1 MNTRHLAIAIG
12 ILAFTLAI
20 AVLGNVLTLG
30 VGSWAIIL
38 VGVLTLLVALNTLTR
53 RHGVRDHGTTPDP
66 EHRYRVPAPGAELT
80 DAVDQFRSRRNDLFV
95 PSNRIHAGLREA
107 AIAALTRFQGLTP
120 AAANERV
127 EDGSWTD
134 DPYAAAFL
142 SPSVD
147 PPERSLR
154 ERVTDRFVRDV
165 SFRDSVRR
173 TGAAVAAIGYT
184 GLGDG
189 APDRSESRI
198 ATYERDDTEED
209 EPVPRTTQTPVDG
222 VVERSSRRTGHWFGV
237 GVVALIAISIGTFTE
252 SAAVVMAGAVGIAY
266 AGFGHAMEAPTPDI
280 SIERT
285 LSEET
290 PEPGDE
296 IGVEVTIT
304 NESSRPL
311 PDLRFVDGVPPGLA
325 VSEGTARLGTALRP
339 GESVTLE
346 YTVAA
351 RRGRHVFDPALVFTR
366 DLSRSSEKEFL
377 VGSPTSIT
385 CEPVLRPIT
394 TSVPLRATAATF
406 SGRLTTPEGGS
417 GTQFH
422 SVREYRKNDPLNRID
437 WNRHARTGELATL
450 EFHEERAARV
460 LVLVDARKANYLAPE
475 PDAAHAVDRS
485 VAAAGR
491 IAATLLED
499 GDTVGL
505 AAIGP
510 LDKREEDGD
519 DGPVEQ
525 CWLGP
530 SSGHHHR
537 AQFQNLLATHPQ
549 FSTLA
554 PPKSRRWTPQLEQIY
569 RRLSSD
575 TQIIL
580 LTPLCDRVSSDIV
593 QWLDARG
600 YAVTVVSPDPT
611 TDRTTGNQLARVAR
625 RIRRFDLQRT
635 GVPVVDWPADQSI
648 DEAFARI
655 NAGSGVS
662 SRSGSTAGSTAGT
675 DSRSDAGATTGSG
688 AGTGTEA
695 GGSP

>member
-1 MNTRHLAIAIG
+1 MNLRQGAIVVG
-12 ILAFTLAI
+12 IVAFTLAI
-20 AVLGNVLTLG
+20 AILGNVLNIGL
-30 VGSWAIIL
+30 GSWAVIF
-38 VGVLTLLVALNTLTR
+38 VGVVALLIALNTLTR
-53 RHGVRDHGTTPDP
+53 RHGVRERGTTPDP
-66 EHRYRVPAPGAELT
+66 EHRYRVPIPGAELT
-80 DAVDQFRSRRNDLFV
+80 EAVDQFRSRRGDLFA
-95 PSNRIHAGLREA
+95 PSNRIQDGLREA

-120 AAANERV
+120 STANERI

-142 SPSVD
+142 SPTID
-147 PPERSLR
+147 PPERPLR
-154 ERVTDRFVRDV
+154 ERLTDRFVRDV

-173 TGAAVAAIGYT
+173 TAAAVAAVGYT
-184 GLGDG
+184 GLEAD
-189 APDRSESRI
+189 DRRESRV
-198 ATYERDDTEED
+198 ATYERGTVEEH
-209 EPVPRTTQTPVDG
+209 EPVPRTTRTSVDG
-222 VVERSSRRTGHWFGV
+222 VVERASRRTGHWVGI
-237 GVVALIAISIGTFTE
+237 GVVALIAISIGAFAE
-252 SAAVVMAGAVGIAY
+252 SSAIVMAGTVGIAY
-266 AGFGHAMEAPTPDI
+266 AGFAHAMEAPTPDI
-280 SIERT
+280 AIERT

-296 IGVEVTIT
+296 IDVEVTIT
-304 NESSRPL
+304 NESNRLL
-311 PDLRFVDGVPPGLA
+311 PDLRFVDGVPAGLA
-325 VSEGTARLGTALRP
+325 VTDEGTARLGTALRP
-339 GESVTLE
+339 DESVTLE
-346 YTVAA
+346 YAVTA
-351 RRGRHVFDPALVFTR
+351 RRGRHVFDPALAFTR

-377 VGSPTSIT
+377 VGSPTSVT

-450 EFHEERAARV
+450 QFHEERAARV

-510 LDKREEDGD
+510 LDKREEGED
-519 DGPVEQ
+519 DEDVEQ

-537 AQFQNLLATHPQ
+537 AQFQQLLATHPQ
-549 FSTLA
+549 FSTLS
-554 PPKSRRWTPQLEQIY
+554 PPKSRRWTPQLQRIY

-593 QWLDARG
+593 RWLDARG

-625 RIRRFDLQRT
+625 RIRRFDLQRA

-662 SRSGSTAGSTAGT
+662 SSSASTAGSTAGT
-675 DSRSDAGATTGSG
+675 DSRADAGATSKTGSQGKSGG
-688 AGTGTEA
+688 ATR
-695 GGSP
+695 